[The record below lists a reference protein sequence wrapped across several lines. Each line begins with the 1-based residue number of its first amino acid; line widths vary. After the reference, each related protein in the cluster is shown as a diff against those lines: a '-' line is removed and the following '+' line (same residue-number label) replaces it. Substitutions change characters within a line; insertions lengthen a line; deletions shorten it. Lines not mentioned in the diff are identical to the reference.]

1 MGLQGLV
8 IRIFKTSDK
17 GFHTPKG
24 YYKGENKE
32 KKQRE
37 KKEKKKGKCFAFK
50 VTTLKKTTL
59 LPATANPCLG
69 IQT

>member
-37 KKEKKKGKCFAFK
+37 KKEKKKRK
-50 VTTLKKTTL
+50 VL
-59 LPATANPCLG
+59 C
-69 IQT
+69 I